1 MDQTSGIASSHT
13 SLVGSLLPVL
23 MPLLIPWHRCAYQT
37 NTGFDPLQHMVLIYL
52 VNRNSQAPH
61 AWDRSMETHKKAL
74 FSSEIF

>member
-37 NTGFDPLQHMVLIYL
+37 NTGFDPLQHMVLI
-52 VNRNSQAPH
+52 
-61 AWDRSMETHKKAL
+61 
-74 FSSEIF
+74 